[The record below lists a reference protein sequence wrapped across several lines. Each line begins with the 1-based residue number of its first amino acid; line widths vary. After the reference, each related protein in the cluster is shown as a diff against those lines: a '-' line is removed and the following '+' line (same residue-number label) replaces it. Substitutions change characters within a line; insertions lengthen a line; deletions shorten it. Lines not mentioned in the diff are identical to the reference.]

1 MVITSIRGRLITF
14 HTIIHEPLP
23 PVDWLVET
31 IIPAGN
37 RGVLFGEFGCYKSWL
52 LLHLGLHIAAGR
64 TWLGQF
70 AIPQPRSVLFI
81 DEEMSQVELRRRV
94 KQLAEG
100 AGLQAEDLPF
110 RAVSHAGLR
119 FDERHI
125 PKLLEELRQEEFDP
139 DVIIVETFRRVL
151 VGSEN
156 EATDVSNFWHFIS
169 PIFDAGKTL
178 ILSHHMRKPGPMGA
192 GDNRYRAS
200 GSTDILAGA
209 DCSFAVTRRGE
220 LVTVEC
226 TKQRSGPE
234 PLPFDV
240 KLDEPQGKDGPK
252 ELLFAGFQQAM
263 QTTPSEEQRAR
274 EALGEYVEGL
284 GSGEVCTADITDYLR
299 TQGVAH
305 RTAERALQRYGS
317 DYLDKVRRA
326 TWRRKQKAA

>member
-1 MVITSIRGRLITF
+1 MSGSIRGRLITF
-14 HTIIHEPLP
+14 HSIMHEPLP

-64 TWLGQF
+64 TWLGEF
-70 AIPQPRSVLFI
+70 PIPQPRSVLFI

-100 AGLQAEDLPF
+100 AGLHTEDLPF

-119 FDERHI
+119 FDDKSILH
-125 PKLLEELRQEEFDP
+125 LLEELRQEEFDP
-139 DVIIVETFRRVL
+139 DVIIVEVFRRVL
-151 VGSEN
+151 LGSEN
-156 EATDVSNFWHFIS
+156 DAKDVNTFWQAVAPVFT
-169 PIFDAGKTL
+169 AGKTL
-178 ILSHHMRKPGPMGA
+178 IISHHMRKPGPMGA

-226 TKQRSGPE
+226 IKQRSGPE
-234 PLPFDV
+234 TLPFDV

-252 ELLFAGFQQAM
+252 ELLFAGFQQPK
-263 QTTPSEEQRAR
+263 QTIPSEEQRAR
-274 EALGEYVEGL
+274 EALGEYAECLDG
-284 GSGEVCTADITDYLR
+284 GEVCTADITEYLR
-299 TQGVAH
+299 TQGVAQ
-305 RTAERALQRYGS
+305 RTAERALQKYGG
-317 DYLDKVRRA
+317 DYLDKVKRA